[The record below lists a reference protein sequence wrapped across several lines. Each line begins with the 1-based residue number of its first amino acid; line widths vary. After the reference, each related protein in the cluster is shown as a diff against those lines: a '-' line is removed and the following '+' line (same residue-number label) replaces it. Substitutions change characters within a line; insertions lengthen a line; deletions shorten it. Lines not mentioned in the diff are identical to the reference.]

1 MENELENTIIEPNV
15 ASSFGEPSLN
25 ADPIDDD
32 LDATL
37 DQMLDEAEGLD
48 KQEPNEVSNK
58 DEESLEEP
66 EDKKEEVEETVEEDA
81 STEEEASTEQQE
93 EDTEQTEE
101 TEAVEESEE
110 EEIEIDPEIA
120 AIEKPRNLSEK
131 NQSNWRKLQETASTY
146 KKQAEEAEA
155 LRQKLQEVEQN
166 VKVPEDYEELR
177 KFRAIF
183 DIQNDPEFK
192 SKFDQPIESAK
203 ENIYKIL
210 KANGASEEVIK
221 SIEDAGGPEKI
232 DQKWWKSN
240 AIDKLPLT
248 DAERLK
254 RNLVDVVDL
263 REKQQLE
270 IENASQNAE
279 QFFVEKQKANEE
291 WYHTQVN
298 EIDTY
303 MDEITKELPW
313 ARWKDAPENATKEQL
328 KVVEQHNAAVSSLA
342 DKFNAALW
350 PTTAQERANV
360 AASAVYAHVLTEQL
374 RVDQAARV
382 KMSDQIKKLT
392 EENNRLKSAGK
403 MPRQNASASNKVSN
417 TLSDRLKMSSAEAID
432 MGLDEALG

>member
-48 KQEPNEVSNK
+48 QQEPNEASNK

-248 DAERLK
+248 D
-254 RNLVDVVDL
+254 
-263 REKQQLE
+263 E
-270 IENASQNAE
+270 IG
-279 QFFVEKQKANEE
+279 
-291 WYHTQVN
+291 
-298 EIDTY
+298 
-303 MDEITKELPW
+303 
-313 ARWKDAPENATKEQL
+313 R
-328 KVVEQHNAAVSSLA
+328 
-342 DKFNAALW
+342 
-350 PTTAQERANV
+350 
-360 AASAVYAHVLTEQL
+360 AHV
-374 RVDQAARV
+374 
-382 KMSDQIKKLT
+382 
-392 EENNRLKSAGK
+392 
-403 MPRQNASASNKVSN
+403 
-417 TLSDRLKMSSAEAID
+417 
-432 MGLDEALG
+432 